1 MIIVGIDPGVT
12 GAIAMI
18 GHRAEF
24 IHCVDLPVM
33 VRTESRVR
41 GKGGEMR
48 TKTTNQVNATA
59 LAAILREWL
68 KDYDREAVHVM
79 IEKCQ
84 AMPGMIK
91 GNPKAQSSA
100 GTFSLG
106 LSAGVIEG
114 VVGALGVPHTLV
126 HPATWKASIKLA
138 GGTKKDVYRTY
149 AQRLFPAAPL
159 ARMKDHNRAE
169 ALLIA
174 KFGHGLL
181 S

>member
-1 MIIVGIDPGVT
+1 MILIGVDPGVT

-24 IHCVDLPVM
+24 LNCVDLPLM

-41 GKGGEMR
+41 SKGGEMR
-48 TKTTNQVNATA
+48 TKTTNQVNPTA
-59 LAAILREWL
+59 LSEILREWL
-68 KDYDREAVHVM
+68 KDYDKASVHVM

-91 GNPKAQSSA
+91 GSDKAQSSA

-106 LSAGVIEG
+106 LSAGIIEG
-114 VVGALGVPHTLV
+114 VVGAMGIPHGLV
-126 HPATWKASIKLA
+126 HPATWKATIKLA
-138 GGTKKDVYRTY
+138 GGSQKDVYRTY
-149 AQRLFPAAPL
+149 AQRLFPGAPL

-174 KFGHGLL
+174 KFGHGLV

>member
-1 MIIVGIDPGVT
+1 MIIIGVDPGVT

-18 GHRAEF
+18 GHKGEF
-24 IHCVDLPVM
+24 LRCEDLPVM
-33 VRTESRVR
+33 VRTETRVK
-41 GKGGEMR
+41 GKNGVMR
-48 TKTTNQVNATA
+48 TKTTNQVNAAA
-59 LAAILREWL
+59 LAELLREWL
-68 KDYDREAVHVM
+68 KDYDRPAVHIV

-91 GNPKAQSSA
+91 GSEKAQSSS

-114 VVGALGVPHTLV
+114 VVGALGYSHALV

-149 AQRLFPAAPL
+149 AQRLYPEAPL
-159 ARMKDHNRAE
+159 TRMMDHNRAE

-174 KFGHGLL
+174 KYGHGMVA
-181 S
+181 